1 MCADWHFFLLT
12 FGCKVNQYE
21 TQAVREA
28 WLRCGGTE
36 TDDPARAEVAVLNT
50 CAVTANAVTDARQ
63 AVRRLHRLAP
73 ALRMVVAGCA
83 ADVAREAL
91 LTLPGVVAVLPPA
104 RKADLLDPV
113 RLFARIGERMG
124 ARLGLEGDEMRPPP
138 PHGEDAES
146 AETRP
151 AFPPFSIS
159 RFRRARPVLKVQ
171 DGCSRACAYCIVPLT
186 RGPSRSRSA
195 CDCLDEARRLLR
207 AGYREI
213 MLSGINL
220 GQYRDTHGGV
230 GDFWDLLA
238 HLDQALSPEWAGAA
252 RLRISSVDPA
262 QLDDRALEVLGK
274 ARMVC
279 PHLHL
284 SLQSGSPEVLRAM
297 RRPPFA
303 PDRLVAT
310 VERMARIAGAEG
322 RFGLGADILMGF
334 PGETEAHVRE
344 TLALARAL
352 PLTYAHVFPYSAR
365 PGTAA
370 AEYAAQIPQAER
382 RERAARVRA
391 LVEAKRRAFWEA
403 SLGAAC
409 LRVATEGDGS
419 PKGVDECYVPC
430 RFAVPVTTAPTD
442 HALIAA
448 RPVAVTPEG
457 LLVRAVDHRP
467 NRSECEPNLAS
478 SNRLEST
485 GCR

>member
-1 MCADWHFFLLT
+1 MGADWHFFLLT

-36 TDDPARAEVAVLNT
+36 TDDPARADVAVLNT

-63 AVRRLHRLAP
+63 AVRRMRRVAP
-73 ALRMVVAGCA
+73 AVRIVVAGCA
-83 ADVAREAL
+83 ADVARDAL
-91 LTLPGVVAVLPPA
+91 LALPGVVAVLAPA
-104 RKADLLDPV
+104 RKAELLDPA
-113 RLFARIGERMG
+113 RLFAGLGVRIG
-124 ARLGLEGDEMRPPP
+124 ARSGLEGDE
-138 PHGEDAES
+138 
-146 AETRP
+146 TRGLLRRGAVWRARECGP
-151 AFPPFSIS
+151 FPPFSIS
-159 RFRRARPVLKVQ
+159 GFRRARPVLKVQ

-186 RGPSRSRSA
+186 RGPSCSRSA
-195 CDCLDEARRLLR
+195 RACLDEARRLLR

-220 GQYRDTHGGV
+220 GQYQDAQGGV
-230 GDFWDLLA
+230 GDFWELLA
-238 HLDQALSPEWAGAA
+238 HLDQALSPEWAGVA

-262 QLDDRALEVLGK
+262 RLDDRALQILGE

-303 PDRLVAT
+303 PDRLVKT
-310 VERMARIAGAEG
+310 VESIARIVG
-322 RFGLGADILMGF
+322 RGGRLGLGADILMGF
-334 PGETEAHVRE
+334 PGETEAQVEE
-344 TLALARAL
+344 TLALVRAL

-370 AEYAAQIPQAER
+370 AEFADQTPHALR

-391 LVEAKRRAFWEA
+391 LVEARRQAFWRTSLEA
-403 SLGAAC
+403 A
-409 LRVATEGDGS
+409 RVYVAPEGDGS

-430 RFAVPVTTAPTD
+430 RFAAPVTAAATD

-448 RPVAVTPEG
+448 RPLAVTPEG
-457 LLVRAVDHRP
+457 LLVRAVDETAATVKAGERV
-467 NRSECEPNLAS
+467 
-478 SNRLEST
+478 
-485 GCR
+485 